1 MKKQHA
7 DYLLLGGTVID
18 PVCERS
24 FRADV
29 AVGGGKILAIGAD
42 LAYEAAKTLDVSGC
56 YVTPGLIDM
65 HCHCYPTFP
74 FAHDSLP
81 TIHPDVHNA
90 SKWCDHCWQM
100 QAHAAGRIFPA

>member
-1 MKKQHA
+1 MRFLISDSDEVNHMKQHA

-42 LAYEAAKTLDVSGC
+42 LLYYSRSHRHALPLLSD
-56 YVTPGLIDM
+56 
-65 HCHCYPTFP
+65 FP
-74 FAHDSLP
+74 LCA
-81 TIHPDVHNA
+81 
-90 SKWCDHCWQM
+90 
-100 QAHAAGRIFPA
+100 

>member
-1 MKKQHA
+1 MKQHA

-29 AVGGGKILAIGAD
+29 AVGSGRILAIGTD

-81 TIHPDVHNA
+81 TIHPDAHMFQNGVTTA
-90 SKWCDHCWQM
+90 VGAGTCGWQD
-100 QAHAAGRIFPA
+100 FPA